1 MPFDGLNL
9 TPGSAQEVL
18 EAAMSASGL
27 TMSDTR
33 RLDEHKIEQLRAH
46 QAGWAYR
53 HRVALTSA
61 QAIILLVGLTS
72 FIAACTAGVYGYGL
86 IVGAA
91 PLGLALSLPLIPLRG
106 PAEWR
111 ESADPDLQ
119 RVHPAI
125 RQSALRLKE
134 QLPDVD
140 FRIGELFQDHV
151 RLDPYLLADYRGA
164 QTVLGIWDGEVLI
177 ASA

>member
-9 TPGSAQEVL
+9 NPGSAQEVL
-18 EAAMSASGL
+18 AAAMAASGL
-27 TMSDTR
+27 TIGDTR

-46 QAGWAYR
+46 PPGWAYR
-53 HRVALTSA
+53 HRAALTSA
-61 QAIILLVGLTS
+61 QAILLLVGLTA
-72 FIAACTAGVYGYGL
+72 FIAACTARVYGYGL
-86 IVGAA
+86 ILGAV

-106 PAEWR
+106 PAAWR

-125 RQSALRLKE
+125 RRSALRLKE
-134 QLPDVD
+134 QLPEVE
-140 FRIGELFQDHV
+140 FRIGELFQDRV

-177 ASA
+177 ACA